1 MGKIKRKKKKKN
13 PALLWAGK
21 PAEQPLGQS
30 PEGMKERQ
38 EGEGRGGRWVKER
51 TKRTLR
57 PDGWCPRRCT
67 SELRFKPYR
76 HVPHFDSSWGG
87 PGRRYGDSSPICPMR

>member
-1 MGKIKRKKKKKN
+1 MGKIKRKKN

-38 EGEGRGGRWVKER
+38 EGEGRGREVGEGKN
-51 TKRTLR
+51 KKD
-57 PDGWCPRRCT
+57 P
-67 SELRFKPYR
+67 
-76 HVPHFDSSWGG
+76 
-87 PGRRYGDSSPICPMR
+87 